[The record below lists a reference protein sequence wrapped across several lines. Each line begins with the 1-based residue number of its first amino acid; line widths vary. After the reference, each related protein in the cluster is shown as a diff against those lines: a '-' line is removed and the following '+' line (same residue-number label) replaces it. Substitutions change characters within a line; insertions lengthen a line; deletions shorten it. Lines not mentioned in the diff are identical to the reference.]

1 MALELIGQ
9 TLTPNGI
16 DMKLTRRANEYIILA
31 NGKSLMSSRMHGSEE
46 ALATLACRRVRTLE
60 QPCVLVGGLGMGF
73 TLRATLDFLPPDA
86 MVIVAELVPAVV
98 EWNRGPLGPLAGQPL
113 KDRRVRV
120 DVGDVAVTLS
130 SGPGRFDAVL
140 LDVDNSPAA
149 FTSSDNARLYDD
161 RGLAAAHAALKI
173 GGVLEKLPHVKS
185 VAPVITTIASAGA
198 LEIIAGI
205 DLPSYESMSAGFHY
219 LEGGPFQGP
228 NDVLVD
234 DLFAKSKHARVG
246 DTIEILNNK
255 FRICGIVERGK
266 GARKFV
272 PLATLQDLI
281 GAKDKATIFYLKLDD
296 PANADA
302 VVDEIKSVP
311 GMERYV
317 ANSMASYLAMMTTS
331 NYPGLS
337 TFIKVVVGI
346 SVVIGFIVIFQ
357 AMYTAVMERTREIG
371 ILKSMGASKLYIVNV
386 VLRETVLLA
395 LGGIVLG
402 IVVSLAARA
411 ALAQKFP
418 LLQVV
423 VDGGWIVRATLIAI
437 AGAIVGALYPAF
449 KAAQK
454 DPIDALAY
462 E

>member
-1 MALELIGQ
+1 
-9 TLTPNGI
+9 
-16 DMKLTRRANEYIILA
+16 
-31 NGKSLMSSRMHGSEE
+31 
-46 ALATLACRRVRTLE
+46 
-60 QPCVLVGGLGMGF
+60 
-73 TLRATLDFLPPDA
+73 
-86 MVIVAELVPAVV
+86 
-98 EWNRGPLGPLAGQPL
+98 
-113 KDRRVRV
+113 
-120 DVGDVAVTLS
+120 
-130 SGPGRFDAVL
+130 
-140 LDVDNSPAA
+140 
-149 FTSSDNARLYDD
+149 
-161 RGLAAAHAALKI
+161 
-173 GGVLEKLPHVKS
+173 
-185 VAPVITTIASAGA
+185 
-198 LEIIAGI
+198 
-205 DLPSYESMSAGFHY
+205 LPSYESMSAGFHY

-228 NDVLVD
+228 YDLLVD
-234 DLFAKSKHARVG
+234 DLFAKSNHARVG
-246 DTIEILNNK
+246 DTVEILNHK
-255 FRICGIVERGK
+255 FRISGIVERGK
-266 GARKFV
+266 GARKFI
-272 PLATLQDLI
+272 PLSTLQDLI

-302 VVDEIKSVP
+302 VVDEIKHVP
-311 GMERYV
+311 GMERHV
-317 ANSMASYLAMMTTS
+317 ATSMASYLAMMTTS

-337 TFIKVVVGI
+337 TFIDVVVGI

-395 LGGIVLG
+395 LAGIVLG

-423 VDGGWIVRATLIAI
+423 VAGGWIVRATLIAI
-437 AGAIVGALYPAF
+437 AGAIAGALYPAF